1 MLRFAYNSLMAKWKK
16 ISVVAL
22 IAVAAIAAAF
32 VFWGKNSGKPPTK
45 PKVAVKSRPHKKAR
59 MQRGRPARPMA
70 GVAQKGSESAKVAV
84 KKPTFSFDDDDEA
97 NLTAVQRKMIED
109 IRAALEDEDSK
120 KVMKLVQKLQKS
132 PEWPDGIPKSI
143 KMAAIEALGWFGAAC
158 LPELAGFLADA
169 DDEVVDAA
177 VEQYEDMM
185 TDYDLSDRERAE
197 ILVQAVKCISDSDA
211 LDSMLFELNNM
222 RNSVAVQ
229 TIKRVMAEGNAQSKA
244 LLPECI
250 EFVTGEEGLDTPEK
264 LDKWLQENPDDE
276 DDEETYGPS
285 KD

>member
-1 MLRFAYNSLMAKWKK
+1 MSRFAYNSLMSKWKK
-16 ISVVAL
+16 ISVIAL
-22 IAVAAIAAAF
+22 IAIAAGVAAF
-32 VFWGKNSGKPPTK
+32 VFLGKNSGKPPAK
-45 PKVAVKSRPHKKAR
+45 PKVAVKSRPHKKFR
-59 MQRGRPARPMA
+59 VRPGRPVRKEV
-70 GVAQKGSESAKVAV
+70 VAPKVAAV
-84 KKPTFSFDDDDEA
+84 DKDDAKKPTFSFDDDDEA
-97 NLTAVQRKMIED
+97 NLTEVQRKMIED
-109 IRAALEDEDSK
+109 IRAALDDEDVK

-169 DDEVVDAA
+169 DKEVVEAA
-177 VEQYEDMM
+177 VDQYEDMLS
-185 TDYDLSDRERAE
+185 DSDLGDRERAE
-197 ILVQAVKCISDSDA
+197 ILLQAVKIITDSDA

-276 DDEETYGPS
+276 DDEETYGPT

>member
-1 MLRFAYNSLMAKWKK
+1 MSRFAYNSLMSKWKK

-22 IAVAAIAAAF
+22 IAVAAIAVAF
-32 VFWGKNSGKPPTK
+32 VFFGKNSAKPPAK

-59 MQRGRPARPMA
+59 VQRGRPVRSEGIAKK
-70 GVAQKGSESAKVAV
+70 GLEVAKAEP

-109 IRAALEDEDSK
+109 IRAALDDEDAK
-120 KVMKLVQKLQKS
+120 RVMRLVQKLQKS

-143 KMAAIEALGWFGAAC
+143 KMAAIEALGWFGVSC

-169 DDEVVDAA
+169 DEEVVDAA
-177 VEQYEDMM
+177 VEQYEDMLS
-185 TDYDLSDRERAE
+185 DYDLGDRERAE

-276 DDEETYGPS
+276 DDEETYGPT